1 MLKTSETKQTIKQAA
16 LLMSKDIRS
25 GNGDEDT
32 DEPGALV
39 KQKGR
44 KKDKGKGRD
53 TNDLFGNKDD
63 LVADTNEAEIKH
75 GEVNVVRCDA
85 NDKPLT
91 GRKH

>member
-39 KQKGR
+39 K
-44 KKDKGKGRD
+44 
-53 TNDLFGNKDD
+53 
-63 LVADTNEAEIKH
+63 
-75 GEVNVVRCDA
+75 
-85 NDKPLT
+85 
-91 GRKH
+91 